1 MKYVPALDGIRAIAI
16 IAVFVFH
23 VSPSWIPGG
32 FTGVDIFFVLSGFLI
47 TTKILGDLHRGDFS
61 FKTFYLNRAKRLLP
75 NATVMTLVVC
85 VVWQV
90 FMSTSMYKAT
100 STHGLWSMFSASNF
114 YVLLH
119 LGGYWGNSAEW
130 APLTHTWSLGIEEQF
145 YLLYPCCL
153 YLLNRWL
160 PKYLRPLILLFTVAS
175 FAACVIGT
183 FSHPTATFY
192 LLPTRVW
199 ELLLGGLLSVFTPN
213 VASDDVVPERRNT
226 IGLIGLVGVIVV
238 SVGFYTITDGRQFPG
253 WLSLAPTVG
262 TVLIIISVIDEQSR
276 ISKVLSLKPLVMIGR
291 LSYSLYLW
299 HWPLITMGKHQA
311 KLLGHPILWGSI
323 CGAAVSILL
332 SVCMYFLVEKP
343 IRRKSLIGGSAMIT
357 FVGLFTLVVCYLIS
371 GAVKKPVADPDNR
384 FDPVKFN
391 GTAYDV
397 TSIACGEHNTAV
409 QYYDVLFEPHAKRT
423 WKQGGLLKQYG
434 TSNPKVVVLGSS
446 HALMY
451 SRLIDDICQELKTT
465 VAFFGV
471 DGSAPAL
478 FDNSM
483 SENISGPFVSKQES
497 RQYDIVRKRFLALWK
512 PDVVFV
518 IDRWDTRYGNST
530 NFESSMRV
538 FMKDI
543 PLKDTQVIFVSQVP
557 VHDVGEH
564 VNLREYVTF
573 RFSKSNVYP
582 TMLPDSLDS
591 TRLSIATNAEALST
605 EISSLTVLRPD
616 KLFYNDDLSIRYVS
630 GRKFFYADD
639 DHLSEDGSEITRSLF
654 LRTIKLYLN
663 R

>member
-1 MKYVPALDGIRAIAI
+1 MKYIPALDGIRAIAI

-32 FTGVDIFFVLSGFLI
+32 FTGVDVFFVLSGFLI
-47 TTKILGDLHRGDFS
+47 TTKILGDLHQGDFS

-85 VVWQV
+85 VMWQV

-100 STHGLWSMFSASNF
+100 SIHGLWSMFSASNF

-153 YLLNRWL
+153 YLLHRWL
-160 PKYLRPLILLFTVAS
+160 PKYLRPLILVFTVAS

-199 ELLLGGLLSVFTPN
+199 ELLLGGLLSVFSSQAVLVEKRSTF
-213 VASDDVVPERRNT
+213 
-226 IGLIGLVGVIVV
+226 GLVGLVGVSLIF
-238 SVGFYTITDGRQFPG
+238 VGFYTITDGSQFPG
-253 WLSLAPTVG
+253 WLSLAPTLG
-262 TVLIIISVIDEQSR
+262 TVLVIMSATVEQS
-276 ISKVLSLKPLVMIGR
+276 IVSKVLSQKPLVMVGR

-299 HWPLITMGKHQA
+299 HWPLITLGKHQA
-311 KLLGHPILWGSI
+311 KLLGHPILWGSSL
-323 CGAAVSILL
+323 GAAISILI

-343 IRRKSLIGGSAMIT
+343 IRRTSIKSIVSLTT

-384 FDPVKFN
+384 FDPVKFD

-397 TSIACGEHNTAV
+397 TSGSPVELNTAV
-409 QYYDVLFEPHAKRT
+409 RYYDVLFQPHAKRT
-423 WKQGGLLKQYG
+423 WKQGGLVKQYG

-451 SRLIDDICQELKTT
+451 SRLIDDICEKLAIT

-483 SENISGPFVSKQES
+483 SENISGPFVTKQES
-497 RQYDIVRKRFLALWK
+497 RQYDVVRKSFLNLWK
-512 PDVVFV
+512 PDIVFV

-538 FMKDI
+538 FLSDRN
-543 PLKDTQVIFVSQVP
+543 LKQTQVIFVSQVP
-557 VHDVGEH
+557 VHELGEQ
-564 VNLREYVTF
+564 VNLREYTSF
-573 RFSKSNVYP
+573 RLSKSNVYP
-582 TMLPDSLDS
+582 SMLADSLDG
-591 TRLSIATNAEALST
+591 TRMMIASSAETLATKYSG
-605 EISSLTVLRPD
+605 LTVLRPD
-616 KLFYNDDLSIRYVS
+616 KLFYKDDMSIRYVA
-630 GRKFFYADD
+630 GRKFLYADD
-639 DHLSEDGSEITRSLF
+639 DHLSEDGSEMTRHLF
-654 LRTIKLYLN
+654 TRAIKSHLN
-663 R
+663 K